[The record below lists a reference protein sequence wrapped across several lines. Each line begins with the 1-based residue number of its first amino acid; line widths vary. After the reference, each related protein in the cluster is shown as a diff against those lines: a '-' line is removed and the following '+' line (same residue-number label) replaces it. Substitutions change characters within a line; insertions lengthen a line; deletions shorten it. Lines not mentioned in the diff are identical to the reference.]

1 MKHLLLTTIA
11 AVVLVGCG
19 PSLSEFKDSQIR
31 SAVNSGSIEDV
42 KKAIANGANVNAM
55 GFRSYSSLVKPPLH
69 EAVSRGH
76 KEIAELLIAK

>member
-1 MKHLLLTTIA
+1 MKQILITTIA
-11 AVVLVGCG
+11 AVLLVRCG
-19 PSLSEFKDSQIR
+19 ESLSEFKDSQIK

-76 KEIAELLIAK
+76 KEIVELLIAK